1 MTTCCG
7 AEVFFDICL
16 LCPCSRMQR
25 RTAECEQEL
34 EIEQVDD
41 ETYADDGIWTGRR
54 GNVERIKQESY
65 PDACVCISF
74 AGSVLRRLRP
84 GWGRRRRRKR
94 QRSWPSPERLKGHCC
109 GRLLGS
115 SAPRTPK
122 CDPFLNSS
130 DSSMDRQRKRHGEP
144 GGAGAPVSTQIIPD
158 RIVASR
164 LGDKVKLIPD
174 GVD

>member
-1 MTTCCG
+1 
-7 AEVFFDICL
+7 
-16 LCPCSRMQR
+16 MQR

-74 AGSVLRRLRP
+74 ARSVLRRLRP

-122 CDPFLNSS
+122 CNPFLIPRIRPWLGSANDTGS
-130 DSSMDRQRKRHGEP
+130 QVAQVP
-144 GGAGAPVSTQIIPD
+144 PVSTQIPPI
-158 RIVASR
+158 ASHLA
-164 LGDKVKLIPD
+164 LGISKVNPPGRD
-174 GVD
+174 GLA